1 MNQVLLEYSP
11 FAYLFTIY
19 DAFLIKYRIN
29 NLWQRLMAPMDK
41 TDTTRSIM
49 G

>member
-11 FAYLFTIY
+11 LAHLYTIY
-19 DAFLIKYRIN
+19 IAFLIKYRIN

-41 TDTTRSIM
+41 TDTTQSIM